1 MSKGKGT
8 DKAASKNSDFI
19 QGNCINFWINSKEFQ
34 LKSLVSGIWES
45 LDLNS
50 IQLTGSHLAPYPPL
64 DLYLVGSY
72 NLQILYIQGQPPAIL
87 LGPPS

>member
-19 QGNCINFWINSKEFQ
+19 QGKLHKFLDEFQ
-34 LKSLVSGIWES
+34 LKSLVSGIWKS

-72 NLQILYIQGQPPAIL
+72 NLQIFYIQGQPPAIL